1 MKIGQGISTY
11 KNIAVV
17 ARTSCITIADSKKIY
32 NIRTIISY
40 LYFVWIYFVILQY
53 SASNEY
59 ISFIYSYKLCWDG
72 SKEILNWALHVDYV
86 IIQR

>member
-40 LYFVWIYFVILQY
+40 LYFVWIYFVIPRLM
-53 SASNEY
+53 S
-59 ISFIYSYKLCWDG
+59 IYYLATDT
-72 SKEILNWALHVDYV
+72 NYV
-86 IIQR
+86 GIVAKRY